1 SAVPS
6 AVAAAEGAAAAAPP
20 FSAAMVSSVPD
31 VSPLCFPAL
40 PPPSLCP
47 ARPSPV
53 VPRSAARSAPVLA
66 AEGAMSEPPAH
77 HWS

>member
-1 SAVPS
+1 
-6 AVAAAEGAAAAAPP
+6 
-20 FSAAMVSSVPD
+20 MVSSMPD
-31 VSPLCFPAL
+31 ADAASRASSTPAPAAPSTPSCFPIL

-53 VPRSAARSAPVLA
+53 VPSSATRPAPALA
-66 AEGAMSEPPAH
+66 AEGAMSEPPVH